1 MSARHLAAAFAAACV
16 ASPAW
21 AEVSDKIATPT
32 GLWGWAAG
40 FAFAALLL
48 SLWRPALGL
57 AVIPLAAFYAWAGHE
72 MVSDAHIGPAILRE
86 QGEGYVQTVY
96 LSGAAGVIAPL
107 VVVAILA
114 AIRAHRAGRQLA

>member
-1 MSARHLAAAFAAACV
+1 MSPRHLVALLLAACA

-21 AEVSDKIATPT
+21 GEVSDKIASPT
-32 GLWGWAAG
+32 GLWGWVAG

-48 SLWRPALGL
+48 ALWRPALGL

-72 MVSDAHIGPAILRE
+72 MVSDAHIGPAILKE
-86 QGEGYVQTVY
+86 QGEDYVQTVY

-114 AIRAHRAGRQLA
+114 AVRAKRSGRQRA

>member
-1 MSARHLAAAFAAACV
+1 MSARHVFAGLLAALT

-40 FAFAALLL
+40 FGLVALLL
-48 SLWRPALGL
+48 SLWRSAFGL
-57 AVIPLAAFYAWAGHE
+57 AVIPLAVVYAWAGHE
-72 MVSDAHIGPAILRE
+72 MVSDAHVGPAILRE

-96 LSGAAGVIAPL
+96 LSGVAGVIAPM
-107 VVVAILA
+107 VVVAIVA
-114 AIRAHRAGRQLA
+114 AVRARRAR